1 MTSPL
6 SLRKAGALLV
16 ASGAAVLTLSIAA
29 MPAPAA
35 AGAAVT
41 QYTAILAQPVSDARI
56 VAGKTLWKCAGTEC
70 SAAVEGSRAGRVCRD
85 LQRKAGTVTQFTVA
99 GQPLDAEALGRCN
112 A

>member
-6 SLRKAGALLV
+6 SLRKAGALLI
-16 ASGAAVLTLSIAA
+16 ASGAAALTLGIAA
-29 MPAPAA
+29 MPAA
-35 AGAAVT
+35 AGTAAT
-41 QYTAILAQPVSDARI
+41 QYTATLAQPVSDARV

-70 SAAVEGSRAGRVCRD
+70 AAVVEGSRAGRVCRD

-99 GQPLDAEALGRCN
+99 GQPLDAEALSRCN